1 MSLMGTLAKVAIGYA
16 AARGVDHLSGGKGL
30 RGLSGGAQVPGDNP
44 MAQLQ
49 AQLGKIMGGGASG
62 SNPMAGL
69 MDQLKAS
76 GLDLSSLMGGGSGA
90 TSGDKGGLLSS
101 MGGSGG
107 PGLAGI
113 LAAAGGMA
121 AAGGKNMGGLMDQ
134 IAKSGAAAPQAE
146 ETAALMLRAMIQ
158 AAKSDGGIDEAE
170 RAKILDTVG
179 PDADAE
185 DIAFVQAQLAA
196 PVDAESLAADTPA
209 PLRAQVYSA
218 SLMTIRL
225 DSAAEAQYLDRLA
238 RAMELDQPTVNTLH
252 MQMGVQPLYS

>member
-30 RGLSGGAQVPGDNP
+30 GGLTGGAQVPGDNP
-44 MAQLQ
+44 LAQLQ
-49 AQLGKIMGGGASG
+49 AQLGKMMGGGAGGENPLSG
-62 SNPMAGL
+62 M
-69 MDQLKAS
+69 MDQLKS
-76 GLDLSSLMGGGSGA
+76 GGLDLSSMMGGGGSA
-90 TSGDKGGLLSS
+90 SGDKGGLLSS
-101 MGGSGG
+101 MGGANGA
-107 PGLAGI
+107 GLAGL

-134 IAKSGAAAPQAE
+134 LSRSGATAPQAE

-179 PDADAE
+179 NDADAE
-185 DIAFVQAQLAA
+185 DIAFVKAQLAA
-196 PVDAESLAADTPA
+196 PVDVDGLAGDTPPA
-209 PLRAQVYSA
+209 LRAQVYSA

-225 DSAAEAQYLDRLA
+225 DSQAEAQYLDALA
-238 RAMELDQPTVNTLH
+238 RAMDLDQPTVNALH